1 MMHVVIP
8 SQAQDPELALVE
20 PYQVPLHPTL
30 YSIQVLLNGNTAFWC
45 LNHSF
50 QLCIV
55 SKLAEGGHSDS
66 VGFICQQLDFT

>member
-45 LNHSF
+45 FSPLSKGKTVTGLQHGPNLILHSA
-50 QLCIV
+50 
-55 SKLAEGGHSDS
+55 KH
-66 VGFICQQLDFT
+66 